1 MKRLMVLISMIT
13 VVCCGLC
20 SAGVSVVKNG
30 SFEYDGYIGYI
41 TQNDKPEYWCS
52 VFYDASK
59 YDGYVNNNWAT
70 DESYSLTLESS
81 DNALFQQGDA
91 MEITQNIFVYGV
103 LQISFDVQ
111 LTTDW
116 PGIVHWDSHLFNAY
130 LDIDGVVVWDSN
142 QEGIYDNGQFHIEV
156 NNISVS
162 EGVHLLTVGIV
173 SEVDTTAP
181 YYYRNIARWDSIA
194 FDASCDAVGYLPADL
209 TQDCIVDIND
219 LAVLAEGWLTPNELG
234 LTSNSDVNFVD
245 FAVFADSWMAVNSGG
260 PFIPDVNFMFLDGD
274 LNDDGIVDFA
284 DFSILANN
292 WQGEGGSCV
301 REDLK
306 EDDLIDFQDFVIL
319 AEQWREIGDL
329 YGL

>member
-1 MKRLMVLISMIT
+1 MKRMVIISAVMIMS
-13 VVCCGLC
+13 CDLC

-41 TQNDKPEYWCS
+41 TQDEKPKYWCS
-52 VFYDASK
+52 IFYDASK

-70 DESYSLTLESS
+70 NESYSLTLESS
-81 DNALFQQGDA
+81 DNALFQQGGA

-103 LQISFDVQ
+103 LQISFDIQ

-116 PGIVHWDSHLFNAY
+116 PGIVHWDSHLFNAF
-130 LDIDGVVVWDSN
+130 LDIDGVVIWDSN

-156 NNISVS
+156 NNISVT

-173 SEVDTTAP
+173 SEVDTSEP

-194 FDASCDAVGYLPADL
+194 FDASCDAVGYQPADF
-209 TQDCIVDIND
+209 THDCRVDIND
-219 LAVLAEGWLTPNELG
+219 LAVLAEGWLDPNG
-234 LTSNSDVNFVD
+234 PDLTGDSDVNFAD
-245 FAVFADSWMAVNSGG
+245 FAVLGNSWLDENSGG
-260 PFIPDVNFMFLDGD
+260 PFIPDANFVFLDGD
-274 LNDDGIVDFA
+274 LDDDGIVDYS
-284 DFSILANN
+284 DVLILCNN
-292 WQGEGGSCV
+292 WLGEGGSCV

-306 EDDLIDFQDFVIL
+306 DYGLIDFKDFAAL